1 MKVIPTV
8 IDKCSDCSFAIQ
20 EGIGWRCRR
29 MSNYFS
35 NPIYTTFWVN
45 NNDSIPD
52 WCPLPESNINKL
64 LSDIENLKGI
74 IPLGHELNDQ
84 DIVCKYIR
92 RNKIIANL

>member
-1 MKVIPTV
+1 MKAIPTV
-8 IDKCSDCSFAIQ
+8 IDKCEDCPYVNYTQGQGNVNLVSYYCRKSFKYLDVEI
-20 EGIGWRCRR
+20 
-29 MSNYFS
+29 FHH
-35 NPIYTTFWVN
+35 
-45 NNDSIPD
+45 SIPD

-74 IPLGHELNDQ
+74 IPLGNELNDQ